1 MRRLWALLV
10 KEFIQMRRDRLTLGM
25 MIGLPIIQLILFGFA
40 INTEV
45 KHLPTIVF
53 DQSLSQD
60 SRDLLNSL
68 EGSQYFN
75 IDYVAKN
82 FDEVNNAVD
91 AGKVKVGVIIPPDF
105 SDSLKHGRTASVQII
120 VDASDSMAASSAI
133 GAAQLVGQT
142 KSQQILLQQLRGYSG
157 HEMELPYDIR
167 IRPLYNQDF
176 VSAFYMVPG
185 IMGTVLTMTLVMFTS
200 MAIVRERERGTLE
213 QLIVTPMKTWE
224 LLIGKIIPY
233 IFVGYVQATVA
244 LLVGIFVFDLPVR
257 GSLALLYSLTSLF
270 IVASLA
276 MGVLISVLAKT
287 QMQAMQMSFF
297 IILPSIL
304 ISGFMFPREA
314 MPAFFSALGY
324 LLPLTFYLQIMR
336 GIILKGIGI
345 SMLWG
350 QVFALTAFIA
360 IVLTISIKKFN
371 KKIA

>member
-10 KEFIQMRRDRLTLGM
+10 KEFIQMRRDRLTFGM

-40 INTEV
+40 INTDV

-53 DQSLSQD
+53 DQSLRQD

-75 IDYVAKN
+75 IEYAAKN
-82 FDEVNNAVD
+82 FNEVNDAVD
-91 AGKVKVGVIIPPDF
+91 SGKAKVGIIIPPDF
-105 SDSLKHGRTASVQII
+105 TDNLKHGRTASVQVI
-120 VDASDSMAASSAI
+120 VDASDSLAASSAI

-142 KSQQILLQQLRGYSG
+142 KSQQILMQKLRGYSG
-157 HEMELPYDIR
+157 HATDLPYDIR
-167 IRPLYNQDF
+167 IRPWYNQDF

-185 IMGTVLTMTLVMFTS
+185 IMGTILTMTLVMFTS

-304 ISGFMFPREA
+304 LSGFMFPREA

-345 SMLWG
+345 GMLWG
-350 QVFALTAFIA
+350 QVFALAAFIA

>member
-167 IRPLYNQDF
+167 IRPWYNQDF

>member
-1 MRRLWALLV
+1 
-10 KEFIQMRRDRLTLGM
+10 
-25 MIGLPIIQLILFGFA
+25 
-40 INTEV
+40 
-45 KHLPTIVF
+45 
-53 DQSLSQD
+53 
-60 SRDLLNSL
+60 
-68 EGSQYFN
+68 
-75 IDYVAKN
+75 
-82 FDEVNNAVD
+82 
-91 AGKVKVGVIIPPDF
+91 
-105 SDSLKHGRTASVQII
+105 
-120 VDASDSMAASSAI
+120 
-133 GAAQLVGQT
+133 
-142 KSQQILLQQLRGYSG
+142 
-157 HEMELPYDIR
+157 MELPYDIR
-167 IRPLYNQDF
+167 IRPWYNQDF

-233 IFVGYVQATVA
+233 IFVGYVQVTVA
-244 LLVGIFVFDLPVR
+244 LLVGIFMFDLPVR

-270 IVASLA
+270 IIASLA

-304 ISGFMFPREA
+304 LSGFMFPREA
-314 MPAFFSALGY
+314 MPPFFSALGY
-324 LLPLTFYLQIMR
+324 LLPVTFYLQIMR

-345 SMLWG
+345 DMLWG
-350 QVFALTAFIA
+350 QVFALVAFIA